1 MLMFAVTF
9 VAGAEMTSRSDL
21 LTSAAD
27 LAAATTERVIGA
39 VSSGFWSAMPQATK
53 EITVEV
59 GTKLVF
65 KWSGGHDL
73 VFTGKD
79 VWDTCGL
86 AGGSNYKCVAAEPN
100 TMETCD
106 GGDELSLGA
115 DNLYKYEAVVKNEGE
130 YYFTCSQP
138 GHCGAGQKVK
148 VTVAP
153 AGTAAVSSPPPAAL
167 PADSKPPPTAP
178 LSAGDDDAV
187 CFGRE
192 RTAACRLL
200 DRAAS
205 AAAAHSA
212 CWGAASPAAGGPAAA
227 TAAAALVSMSEL
239 VAGDLVL
246 TEKGG
251 APSIDRVVVN
261 QHREASLDFP
271 ASATLLTLVHAAG
284 ALTLTPNHV
293 VWLDGGFH
301 PARAAAVGS
310 TLSNGLTVTAITKH
324 VGGIVNPI
332 VAGGTILASDKAGG
346 GPVLA
351 ATADECMV
359 DVLLSAYPK
368 YSPSCALAAAFPA
381 AAQAY
386 YDDALEPLFNAAVPT
401 LATLKAAA
409 PAPLVG
415 LALVAGDAALAAGLG
430 AYVLGCK
437 GVATLAAVAAAAAAL
452 AFVAARRTARK

>member
-1 MLMFAVTF
+1 
-9 VAGAEMTSRSDL
+9 MTV
-21 LTSAAD
+21 
-27 LAAATTERVIGA
+27 AAAAR
-39 VSSGFWSAMPQATK
+39 S
-53 EITVEV
+53 
-59 GTKLVF
+59 
-65 KWSGGHDL
+65 
-73 VFTGKD
+73 TG
-79 VWDTCGL
+79 
-86 AGGSNYKCVAAEPN
+86 
-100 TMETCD
+100 
-106 GGDELSLGA
+106 
-115 DNLYKYEAVVKNEGE
+115 
-130 YYFTCSQP
+130 
-138 GHCGAGQKVK
+138 
-148 VTVAP
+148 
-153 AGTAAVSSPPPAAL
+153 SPPPAL
-167 PADSKPPPTAP
+167 PPTGSPPPPPVAP
-178 LSAGDDDAV
+178 PSAGDDDAV

-192 RTAACRLL
+192 RTAACRLF
-200 DRAAS
+200 DRATS
-205 AAAAHSA
+205 AAAAQSA
-212 CWGAASPAAGGPAAA
+212 CWGAASPAAGRPAAA

-251 APSIDRVVVN
+251 APSIDRVVVL
-261 QHREASLDFP
+261 QHRKASFP

-293 VWLDGGFH
+293 VWLDGSFH

-310 TLSNGLTVTAITKH
+310 TLSNGLTVTAVTTH

-351 ATADECMV
+351 ATADEWTV

-368 YSPSCALAAAFPA
+368 YSPSCALAYYFPE

-401 LATLKAAA
+401 LATLKAST

-415 LALVAGDAALAAGLG
+415 LALVAGDAALAAGFG

-437 GVATLAAVAAAAAAL
+437 GAATLAAVAAAAAL

>member
-1 MLMFAVTF
+1 
-9 VAGAEMTSRSDL
+9 MTV
-21 LTSAAD
+21 
-27 LAAATTERVIGA
+27 AAAAR
-39 VSSGFWSAMPQATK
+39 S
-53 EITVEV
+53 
-59 GTKLVF
+59 
-65 KWSGGHDL
+65 
-73 VFTGKD
+73 TG
-79 VWDTCGL
+79 
-86 AGGSNYKCVAAEPN
+86 
-100 TMETCD
+100 
-106 GGDELSLGA
+106 
-115 DNLYKYEAVVKNEGE
+115 
-130 YYFTCSQP
+130 
-138 GHCGAGQKVK
+138 
-148 VTVAP
+148 
-153 AGTAAVSSPPPAAL
+153 SPPPAL
-167 PADSKPPPTAP
+167 PPTGSPPPPPVAP
-178 LSAGDDDAV
+178 PSAGDDDAV

-212 CWGAASPAAGGPAAA
+212 CWGAASPAAGRPAAA

-261 QHREASLDFP
+261 QHHEASSTG
-271 ASATLLTLVHAAG
+271 SATLLTLVHAAG

-310 TLSNGLTVTAITKH
+310 TLSNGLTVTAVTTH

-351 ATADECMV
+351 ATADEWTAA
-359 DVLLSAYPK
+359 VLLSAYPR

-386 YDDALEPLFNAAVPT
+386 YDALLEPLFNAAVPT
-401 LATLKAAA
+401 LAKLKATA

-415 LALVAGDAALAAGLG
+415 LALVAGDAALATGLVAYALGLKG
-430 AYVLGCK
+430 AT
-437 GVATLAAVAAAAAAL
+437 TLAGSAL
-452 AFVAARRTARK
+452 ALVIARRGARK